1 MQTEPLHIVPGVLEG
16 ELLSSYWRRLCE
28 VNCRHGVRG
37 TTSWLFRAP
46 WRLPDHLLPG
56 YLDPFVQQLG
66 QLVQIPD
73 PSCWLHDHTQFALFA
88 AGLPPQ
94 RQEELRQRMLHTK
107 GGPVASCIG
116 LTSAEALRA
125 TVAICPQCDRQAVEK
140 YGIPYWHRVHNA
152 PGVSYCLVHGCP
164 LNRVVTRAD
173 GAPVMRVERTRPTA
187 LKVDNALRL
196 AQASASLSQLR
207 GNPLNTF
214 RQQLRLGARI
224 ASTGQSTARLRYGVI
239 ADLVCE
245 AYRGG
250 FESSEVDALVSSA
263 VQVQSWLKGLFQSRA
278 RVHPVH
284 VALLHGAFELFPSD
298 QPAVNL
304 SESLQPA
311 RPSIDVD
318 YCLEVLRGQHTL
330 TQASQR
336 LGLSVTT
343 LATIARRHQIPFKS
357 RPSVLTAQLRT
368 CICDWLVT
376 GESIGAIAQKAGVS
390 RESVYRILAGD
401 VQVKVKRRAVVERRA
416 QDLYRARWRQACE
429 QHPGLS
435 LKQLRQKAPAQWS
448 WLYRHDRTWLSEH
461 SAARL
466 PAQVA
471 RQPSPPRVRLPWK
484 EITRQLLRALGVAR
498 DRLVRTPSAARATQ
512 QRLLAA
518 VGASTDDLRRA
529 PAIENALARLAE
541 SDRQFVERRLKQAL
555 DQARSMGASRG
566 GWSMIRIAGLRSSTV
581 KKAGIEVD
589 CWLRLSGF
597 NERPDAAQVM
607 ACNES
612 SDSILIA
619 KGKRSQPLQEV

>member
-1 MQTEPLHIVPGVLEG
+1 MRTEPLYIVPGILDG

-28 VNCRHGVRG
+28 VNCRQSVRS
-37 TTSWLFRAP
+37 TTSWLFSAP

-56 YLDPFVQQLG
+56 YLGLFAQQVG
-66 QLVQIPD
+66 RLVQIPD
-73 PSCWLHDHTQFALFA
+73 PSCWLRNHTQFALFA

-94 RQEELRQRMLHTK
+94 RQDDLRRRMLHTK
-107 GGPVASCIG
+107 GGPIAPCIA

-125 TVAICPQCDRQAVEK
+125 TVAICPRCDRQAVEA
-140 YGIPYWHRVHNA
+140 YGIPYWHRIHNA
-152 PGVSYCLVHGCP
+152 PGVSYCLIHGCP
-164 LNRVVTRAD
+164 LNRVVTHAD
-173 GAPVMRVERTRPTA
+173 RAPVMCVERTRRTA

-196 AQASASLSQLR
+196 AQASASLSQLC
-207 GNPLNTF
+207 GAPLNTF
-214 RQQLRLGARI
+214 RQQLRLRASI
-224 ASTGQSTARLRYGVI
+224 AGTGRPTARLRYGVI
-239 ADLVCE
+239 ADLVRE

-284 VALLHGAFELFPSD
+284 VALLHGAFELLSSD
-298 QPAVNL
+298 QPAAKP
-304 SESLQPA
+304 SELLQPA

-318 YCLEVLRGQHTL
+318 SCLKVLREQRTL

-343 LATIARRHQIPFKS
+343 LATIARRHDIPFES
-357 RPSVLTAQLRT
+357 RPSVLIPKVRAR
-368 CICDWLVT
+368 ICGWLAT

-401 VQVKVKRRAVVERRA
+401 VQVKAKRRAAVERRA
-416 QDLYRARWRQACE
+416 RDSHRARWRQACNRY
-429 QHPGLS
+429 PGLS

-448 WLYRHDRTWLSEH
+448 WLYRHDRTWLREH
-461 SAARL
+461 LAARL
-466 PAQVA
+466 PAQGV
-471 RQPSPPRVRLPWK
+471 RQVRPPRVRLPWE
-484 EITRQLLRALGVAR
+484 EITRQVLRALGVAR

-518 VGASTDDLRRA
+518 VGAGTDDLRRA

-555 DQARSMGASRG
+555 DQARSTGASRG
-566 GWSMIRIAGLRSSTV
+566 GWSMIRIAGLRSSTIE
-581 KKAGIEVD
+581 KAGIEVA
-589 CWLRLSGF
+589 CWLRLSGCD
-597 NERPDAAQVM
+597 ERLGAAQVM
-607 ACNES
+607 ANHES
-612 SDSILIA
+612 SGTILIA
-619 KGKRSQPLQEV
+619 KGKCS